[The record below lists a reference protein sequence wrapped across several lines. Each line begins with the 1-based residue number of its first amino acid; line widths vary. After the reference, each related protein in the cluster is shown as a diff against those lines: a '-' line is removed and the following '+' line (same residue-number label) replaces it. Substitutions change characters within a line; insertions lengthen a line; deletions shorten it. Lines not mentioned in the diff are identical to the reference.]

1 MLKSLAAYVVA
12 SIHLPVLYCIIGHQ
26 QAKPS
31 SMASAWPPHG
41 WLSLLCGRVD
51 RGEILIPRD
60 NAFTH
65 ICPLEQ
71 HVAFV
76 ASNGYE
82 RCKAAKLA
90 ASSRS
95 QSFVAHG
102 QIPVAWRCGLQ
113 AASSTETRA
122 DDDLA
127 GHNCKW
133 TPR

>member
-1 MLKSLAAYVVA
+1 
-12 SIHLPVLYCIIGHQ
+12 
-26 QAKPS
+26 
-31 SMASAWPPHG
+31 MASAWPPHG
-41 WLSLLCGRVD
+41 WLSPLWTCGRVD

-95 QSFVAHG
+95 QSLVAHG

-113 AASSTETRA
+113 ATSSTETRA